1 MGRPNKINSP
11 EHLWELFQAY
21 KKHTKENPFIIK
33 DFVGKDA
40 EMVYRE
46 KERPLTMEGFNNYVF
61 DNGVIHGL
69 DNYFANSRGKYNKFS
84 SICRAIKEQIR
95 QDQIEG
101 GMAGMYNPSIT
112 QRLNNLV
119 EKTQTT
125 IIEQPLFNI
134 DESDDND
141 SDQED
146 SEA

>member
-1 MGRPNKINSP
+1 MGRPNKIHSP

-21 KKHTKENPFIIK
+21 KKNTKQNPFIVK

-46 KERPLTMEGFNNYVF
+46 KERPLTMEGLNNYVF
-61 DNGVIHGL
+61 DMGIIHGL
-69 DNYFANSRGKYNKFS
+69 DNYFANSRGRYKKFS

-125 IIEQPLFNI
+125 IVEQPLFNLESEE
-134 DESDDND
+134 DET
-141 SDQED
+141 ED
-146 SEA
+146 

>member
-1 MGRPNKINSP
+1 MGRPNKIHSP
-11 EHLWELFQAY
+11 EHLWELFQEY
-21 KKHTKENPFIIK
+21 KKKTKENPFIVK

-46 KERPLTMEGFNNYVF
+46 KERPLTIEGLNNYVF
-61 DNGVIHGL
+61 DMGIIHGL
-69 DNYFANSRGKYNKFS
+69 DNYFANSRGRYKKFS

-125 IIEQPLFNI
+125 IVEMPLFDLEGGN
-134 DESDDND
+134 EEL
-141 SDQED
+141 ED
-146 SEA
+146 